1 MATNDL
7 AAVLA
12 RLAAQRKLLQAR
24 PPLPQVS
31 LDSLF
36 DDFALRQAHATTALE
51 GNTLTLDE
59 VQAVLERGI
68 TIPGKS
74 LREHL
79 EVLNAHDTWRWLRPL
94 AQDGLPLTESLVL
107 DVHRRLMQRILDDD
121 ALGVYRRVPVY
132 IRGSW
137 HVPPNW
143 LKVPDLMA
151 SWLRQYGTAP
161 GDEHPVA
168 VAAQAHV
175 DLVRLHPFVDGNGRT
190 TRMLVNFLLMQQ
202 GYPPAHFA
210 AEARDAY
217 LGALRAFDQSQD
229 VTPFVTVTTEAVG
242 WMMDRWLALSDQVAP
257 AGTSGTPV
265 ERLPDQP
272 RLS

>member
-7 AAVLA
+7 TAALA
-12 RLAAQRKLLQAR
+12 RLTAQRKRLQAG
-24 PPLPQVS
+24 PALPQVS
-31 LDSLF
+31 LQSLF
-36 DDFALRQAHATTALE
+36 DDFSLRQAHATTALE

-79 EVLNAHDTWRWLRPL
+79 EVLNAHDTWRWVRPL
-94 AQDGLPLTESLVL
+94 AEAGMPVTESLVL
-107 DVHRRLMQRILDDD
+107 EIHRRLMQRILDDD
-121 ALGVYRRVPVY
+121 TLGEYRRVPVY

-143 LKVPDLMA
+143 VKVPDLMA
-151 SWLRQYGTAP
+151 SWLGQYGAAP

-168 VAAQAHV
+168 VAARAHV
-175 DLVRLHPFVDGNGRT
+175 DLVRIRPFVDGNGRT
-190 TRMLVNFLLMQQ
+190 TRMLVNCLLMQQ
-202 GYPPAHFA
+202 GYPPAHYA

-217 LGALRAFDQSQD
+217 LGALRTFDASQD
-229 VTPFVTVTTEAVG
+229 PTAFTMVTVDAVG
-242 WMMDRWLALSDQVAP
+242 WMMDRWLALVDQLAP
-257 AGTSGTPV
+257 
-265 ERLPDQP
+265 E
-272 RLS
+272 